1 MGSEG
6 RTNPTKPHY
15 NISMSRRTRRP
26 IINNLKIE
34 PQESLDELKK
44 DGRLIIR
51 SDKISITQQK
61 FSLKQLIEGR
71 CSLAQHFREE
81 EGSEKDMVVR
91 SGDHDHDHDQD
102 GFGGVKW
109 KRSMVGNYGRV
120 LRRLIKVKQESYFRA
135 WWKPALSLKL
145 VKHK

>member
-6 RTNPTKPHY
+6 TTNPSKCHY

-26 IINNLKIE
+26 TINLKIE
-34 PQESLDELKK
+34 PQESLDDGLQK
-44 DGRLIIR
+44 DSRLISR
-51 SDKISITQQK
+51 SEKIISVKQQK

-81 EGSEKDMVVR
+81 EGSEVVR
-91 SGDHDHDHDQD
+91 SGDDDHD
-102 GFGGVKW
+102 GFGGMKL
-109 KRSMVGNYGRV
+109 KRSMVRNNGGV

-135 WWKPALSLKL
+135 WWKSALSLKL